1 MELSKM
7 ERLNLSFQLK
17 ILEKLYPEEASY
29 YAEHRKAIEEG
40 YSLHY
45 DWLLE
50 TIHDEMS
57 IEECKEV
64 LDILDMYRAITYSL
78 EKIEDK
84 SNLNE
89 TYLKFSGFDGNHE
102 SEQLAYTRYF
112 IYDLDRYKELTYGN
126 DLPDLN
132 SHCPMLGK
140 YRKMLVEWKKC
151 ENQLNLS
158 KESINQI
165 INA

>member
-17 ILEKLYPEEASY
+17 ILEKLYPDEADY

-40 YSLHY
+40 YALHY

-57 IEECKEV
+57 VKECKEV

-78 EKIEDK
+78 ENIEDK
-84 SNLNE
+84 SDMNQTHLE
-89 TYLKFSGFDGNHE
+89 FAGFDGNYE
-102 SEQLAYTRYF
+102 GKQLAYTRYF

-126 DLPDLN
+126 DLRELN
-132 SHCPMLGK
+132 SHFPMLET
-140 YRKMLVEWKKC
+140 YRKMLVKWKNCQDKF
-151 ENQLNLS
+151 NLS
-158 KESINQI
+158 KEVIKQI
-165 INA
+165 TDV